1 MRWFSVDLRSSPQ
14 LRPCAFSG
22 AASGFMISQDRAAV
36 QQYLTTRL
44 WHLRAARAARGAP
57 AGGSTGVAGEH
68 TVNSWR
74 ATRLLPPR
82 EPLAP
87 ARLVAAEADG
97 GRARRASFAV
107 AAPGRRHREIART
120 CDRWDLQAQ
129 PPASAPAPAPLAAR
143 QPPPP
148 RCRTARRDTETH
160 RYLPAPATSPGLSRT

>member
-1 MRWFSVDLRSSPQ
+1 M
-14 LRPCAFSG
+14 
-22 AASGFMISQDRAAV
+22 
-36 QQYLTTRL
+36 
-44 WHLRAARAARGAP
+44 RAARAARGAP

-68 TVNSWR
+68 TVNSLR

-120 CDRWDLQAQ
+120 CDRWDLVRDSLLKSCRGTFCSACTTQLGLPGPQWRCSTAQ
-129 PPASAPAPAPLAAR
+129 KNLVSRSVWAIRPTSSGDML
-143 QPPPP
+143 
-148 RCRTARRDTETH
+148 RRVPSGSFCSSNE
-160 RYLPAPATSPGLSRT
+160 SRTGC